1 MPEIEVHTYGPT
13 DGPEVLAIHG
23 MTGHG
28 QRWESWSKY
37 LPEARIIAPDL
48 IGHGRSRSTPPWSI
62 DAQVEALV
70 DVLDAHASGPVV
82 VVGHSYG
89 GAIAI
94 HLARRSPERVR
105 ALALFDPAIGL
116 DPDELLDVAMS
127 TVQHSEYTD
136 ADEARAEKLGGAWR
150 DVDPALVD
158 AEIEE
163 HLVTTDSGR
172 VRWRLSVPAIVA
184 SWGELARP
192 FVLPPADLPV
202 TVVQAMQVQPPY
214 VTAAF
219 EAALRDSLPHMRY
232 EHFDCDHM
240 VPQAKPAESAELVRD
255 LIARG

>member
-1 MPEIEVHTYGPT
+1 MPDIAVHTYGPD

-28 QRWESWSKY
+28 QRWESWSRH

-62 DAQVEALV
+62 DAQVAALHE
-70 DVLDAHASGPVV
+70 VLRERARGPVV

-89 GAIAI
+89 GAIAL
-94 HLARRSPERVR
+94 HLARTHPEQVR
-105 ALALFDPAIGL
+105 ALALLDPAIGL
-116 DPDELLDVAMS
+116 DPEELLDVAES

-136 ADEARAEKLGGAWR
+136 AAEARAEKLGGAWH

-192 FVLPPADLPV
+192 FVLPSPDVPI
-202 TVVQAMQVQPPY
+202 TVVQAIQVQPPY
-214 VTAAF
+214 VTPQF
-219 EAALRDSLPHMRY
+219 QAALREQLPLLRY
-232 EHFDCDHM
+232 EQFDCDHM
-240 VPQAKPAESAELVRD
+240 VPQAKPAESAQLVRD
-255 LIARG
+255 LIGAA